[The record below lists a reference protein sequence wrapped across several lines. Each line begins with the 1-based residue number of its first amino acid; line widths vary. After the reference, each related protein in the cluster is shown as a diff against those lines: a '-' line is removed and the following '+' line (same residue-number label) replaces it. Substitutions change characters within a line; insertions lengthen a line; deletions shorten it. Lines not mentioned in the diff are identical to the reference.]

1 MNTRELLKVLSNAH
15 GLSGYEENI
24 RALIAEEIE
33 PYVDDIRVD
42 VMGNLIAT
50 QENGFRGP
58 RVMLAAHMD
67 EIGLMIKYIDDNGF
81 AYFTTIGGWFDQTLF
96 NMRFILH
103 GKFGDIYGVI
113 GSKAPHMMNAE
124 ERKKMI
130 EAKDMYIDFGAMTK
144 EGAEAMG
151 IGIGTPCT
159 PDITFQPLGNDR
171 VTGKAFDNRAGCVML
186 IETLRRL
193 HEENNIKATI
203 HAVFTVQ
210 EEVGLKGAKV
220 AAYKL
225 NPDVVLAMDV
235 TLPGD
240 HPGINLKE
248 ASVELGKGPAVIIS
262 DAGGRG
268 LIVPENVLNWLKE
281 AGKDIPY
288 QLEVSD
294 GGTTDGAATQLVRE
308 GIPTGVISVPCR
320 YIHSVVSVLSMN
332 DLENSICLL
341 TYAIKIVDKH
351 F

>member
-1 MNTRELLKVLSNAH
+1 MNTRELLKTLSNAH
-15 GLSGYEENI
+15 GISGHEENI
-24 RALIAEEIE
+24 RALITKEIE

-67 EIGLMIKYIDDNGF
+67 EIGLMIKYIDDKGF
-81 AYFTTIGGWFDQTLF
+81 AYFTTIGGWFDQTLL
-96 NMRFILH
+96 NMRFVLH
-103 GKFGDIYGVI
+103 GEFGDIYGVI

-186 IETLRRL
+186 IETLKRT
-193 HEENNIKATI
+193 HGIKNVVVN
-203 HAVFTVQ
+203 AVFTVQ
-210 EEVGLKGAKV
+210 EEVGCKGAKTS
-220 AAYKL
+220 AYKL
-225 NPDVVLAMDV
+225 NPAVAIATDV
-235 TLPGD
+235 TIPGD
-240 HPGINLKE
+240 HPGVTHKE
-248 ASVELGKGPAVIIS
+248 STVDLGKGPAVIMVEG
-262 DAGGRG
+262 GGRG
-268 LIVPENVLNWLKE
+268 TMAPPKVINWLKKA
-281 AGKDIPY
+281 AGKDTPY
-288 QLEVSD
+288 QLEVGE
-294 GGTTDGAATQLVRE
+294 GGVTDGMVIQLTRE
-308 GIPTGVISVPCR
+308 GIPTGVVSVPCR
-320 YIHSVVSVLSMN
+320 YIHSAVSVMSMD

-341 TYAIKIVDKH
+341 TDAIKIVDEH